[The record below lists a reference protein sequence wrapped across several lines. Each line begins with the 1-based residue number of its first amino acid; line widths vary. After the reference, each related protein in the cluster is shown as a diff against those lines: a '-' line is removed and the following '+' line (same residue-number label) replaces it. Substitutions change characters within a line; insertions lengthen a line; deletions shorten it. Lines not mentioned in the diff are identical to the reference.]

1 MRSVQGGRQEVDLG
15 LEDVYALE
23 HARGAVFQVLL
34 QHAAIDE
41 FDLPALHDFET
52 TCAAQVYELSAI
64 DDLQE
69 VQVEERIVQ
78 MLAEILEPEDRLVG
92 DEPRFV
98 KVVALE
104 RERQG
109 LFEDKIPDESQ
120 LRGEVRLCCVNRNEV
135 ERFPAPLGV
144 GVRIVRHPFGAW
156 LALRVAEQR
165 HLNRRRIKTL
175 VDIAQS
181 SVVPPRHFLQQA
193 TSRNLRYFLEVT
205 RHAQTRRQWHA
216 SCLLKR

>member
-1 MRSVQGGRQEVDLG
+1 MRPVQGGRQEVDLG
-15 LEDVYALE
+15 LEDNDAFE
-23 HARGAVFQVLL
+23 EARSAVFKWLM

-120 LRGEVRLCCVNRNEV
+120 LRGEGRLCSVNRPEFD
-135 ERFPAPLGV
+135 RFQPPLGV
-144 GVRIVRHPFGAW
+144 VVRIVRHPFGPW
-156 LALRVAEQR
+156 LALRVAEQQ
-165 HLNRRRIKTL
+165 HLNRRRIKQL
-175 VDIAQS
+175 VDLA
-181 SVVPPRHFLQQA
+181 PF
-193 TSRNLRYFLEVT
+193 
-205 RHAQTRRQWHA
+205 
-216 SCLLKR
+216 

>member
-1 MRSVQGGRQEVDLG
+1 MRPVQGGRQEVDLG
-15 LEDVYALE
+15 LEDMEALE
-23 HARGAVFQVLL
+23 HARSAVFQLL
-34 QHAAIDE
+34 LEHAAIDE

-120 LRGEVRLCCVNRNEV
+120 LRGEVRLCCVNRHEV
-135 ERFPAPLGV
+135 ELFHTPLGC
-144 GVRIVRHPFGAW
+144 
-156 LALRVAEQR
+156 
-165 HLNRRRIKTL
+165 
-175 VDIAQS
+175 
-181 SVVPPRHFLQQA
+181 VVPILPLPFR
-193 TSRNLRYFLEVT
+193 SRT
-205 RHAQTRRQWHA
+205 HPP
-216 SCLLKR
+216 

>member
-1 MRSVQGGRQEVDLG
+1 MRPVQGGRQEVDLG
-15 LEDVYALE
+15 LEDIDALE
-23 HARGAVFQVLL
+23 HARSAVFQVLL

-120 LRGEVRLCCVNRNEV
+120 LRGEVRLCCVNRHEV
-135 ERFPAPLGV
+135 ERFQAPLGV
-144 GVRIVRHPFGAW
+144 GVRLYATRSAHGYHSASPSSDTSNN
-156 LALRVAEQR
+156 AE
-165 HLNRRRIKTL
+165 
-175 VDIAQS
+175 S
-181 SVVPPRHFLQQA
+181 
-193 TSRNLRYFLEVT
+193 
-205 RHAQTRRQWHA
+205 
-216 SCLLKR
+216 KR